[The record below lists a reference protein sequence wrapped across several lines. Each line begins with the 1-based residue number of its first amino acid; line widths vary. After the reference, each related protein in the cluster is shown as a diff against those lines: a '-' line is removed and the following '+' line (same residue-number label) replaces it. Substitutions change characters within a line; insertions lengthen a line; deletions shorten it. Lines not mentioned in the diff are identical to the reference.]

1 MNKLQLERRLRRIEE
16 QVEVNTQI
24 NESLTS
30 DILQQLEENED
41 FNELLNFG
49 YRVSKTSGIQ
59 EIRGNIV
66 LINKLGYKKS
76 KIYYKELPE
85 DAPEENLTYRVFKIN
100 GVSGKVT
107 METTTDPEIEKNP
120 ILFTTLSKPVLLE
133 DYEEALSLIV
143 KFVRENDITYG
154 RTPKVSS
161 LKGKIKLYRN
171 YSRYGPDT
179 IINVRDALYTFE
191 DNSVLFVRDPIL
203 GDFRPASGL
212 TALGVWKK
220 AYSENPY

>member
-1 MNKLQLERRLRRIEE
+1 MNKPQLERRLRRLEE
-16 QVEVNTQI
+16 QVEVKTQT

-41 FNELLNFG
+41 FNELLNCG
-49 YRVSKTSGIQ
+49 YRVAKTSGVQ
-59 EIRGNIV
+59 ERRGNIV

-85 DAPEENLTYRVFKIN
+85 DAPEENLTYRIFKIN
-100 GVSGKVT
+100 GASGKVT
-107 METTTDPEIEKNP
+107 METTTDPEIEKNT

-133 DYEEALSLIV
+133 DYEEALTLII
-143 KFVRENDITYG
+143 KFVRKNDSSYG
-154 RTPKVSS
+154 RTPNVSS

-179 IINVRDALYTFE
+179 ILKVRDALSTFE

-212 TALGVWKK
+212 PALSIWKK
-220 AYSENPY
+220 AYAENPY